1 MSYMSDLAK
10 AAGNEYGMLVDDG
23 IFGGEVSQYID
34 TGSYVFNALL
44 SGSIY
49 GGLPANKITAIA
61 GESATGKTFFTLGI
75 IKHFLDMNPT
85 AGCIYFES
93 ESALTSDMLRE
104 RGIDTT
110 RVYHMPVATVEEFRH
125 QAVKILEKHGELE
138 ETERPPLMLC
148 LDSLGMLST
157 IKEMKDV
164 SEDNQKRDMTKAQ
177 VIKGTFRVLTLML
190 AKVNVPFIV
199 TNHVYDQIGTMYP
212 TKVMGGGCLVDGTNI
227 QMADGSLKNISEIE
241 VGDSVMT
248 MNGNHSVLQTHDFDD
263 KELYEIEFEDGYVV
277 KCSADHKFL
286 VDEEWIRA
294 ENIFKDNIV
303 EVDGDNRIMKIVSV
317 KKIPTEKVYDITVE
331 EAEHYILENGIVTHN
346 SGLQYAAS
354 NIVFLSKKKEKVG
367 TDVVGNIIHCKNFKS
382 RLAKENKRVD
392 VLLSYDEGLN
402 RYYGLLELAEKYE
415 IFKKVSTRYELPD
428 GAKLYAKQILKDPE
442 KYFTEDV
449 MNRLDEAAKTE
460 FSYGGGKELETEKIE
475 TGEDNG

>member
-1 MSYMSDLAK
+1 MSDYFDELIGIT
-10 AAGNEYGMLVDDG
+10 GNQYASKVSEGMLGSVN
-23 IFGGEVSQYID
+23 EYID
-34 TGSYVFNALL
+34 TGSYILNALI
-44 SGSIY
+44 SGSIHK
-49 GGLPANKITAIA
+49 GLPSNKITAFA
-61 GESATGKTFFTLGI
+61 GESATGKTFFILGI
-75 IKHFLDMNPT
+75 VRQFLSDNPS
-85 AGCIYFES
+85 GGVLYFES
-93 ESALTSDMLRE
+93 ESALTPEMIEE
-104 RGIDTT
+104 RDIDKS
-110 RVYHMPVATVEEFRH
+110 RFIQLPVATIQDFAQQASRVVDRH
-125 QAVKILEKHGELE
+125 IEKSEA
-138 ETERPPLMLC
+138 PLLLC

-157 IKEMKDV
+157 AKEV
-164 SEDNQKRDMTKAQ
+164 EDITVGANKVDMTKARI
-177 VIKGTFRVLTLML
+177 VKGAFRVLTLKL
-190 AKVNVPFIV
+190 AKAGIPLLV
-199 TNHVYDQIGTMYP
+199 TNHTYKQVGAMFPQDI
-212 TKVMGGGCLVDGTNI
+212 MGGGCLVDGTNI